1 MKTQKQYV
9 PYYRVSTTRQGQSG
23 LGLAAQKDSVNK
35 FIKCDDC
42 IIQEFT
48 DIETGKN
55 NERPELAKAIALA
68 QKKDAILVIAKL
80 DRLSRNLTFIS
91 ALMDAKI
98 KFIATDMPD
107 ANELTI
113 HIFASLA
120 QWERK
125 RISERTKDALAQLK
139 KRGVKLG
146 SPQNW
151 NDEVRVLGP
160 LKRKEIASKNP
171 NNVKAKKIAKLLKRD
186 GKTLVEIAVELNESD
201 FKTSRGGR
209 FAPEQVIRLLY

>member
-9 PYYRVSTTRQGQSG
+9 PYYRVSTNRQGQSG
-23 LGLAAQKDSVNK
+23 LGLAAQKHSVTN
-35 FIKCDDC
+35 FIKCNDC

-48 DIETGKN
+48 DVETGKN

-68 QKKDAILVIAKL
+68 QKKDAVLVIAKL

-98 KFIATDMPD
+98 KFVCADMPN
-107 ANELTI
+107 ANELSV
-113 HIFASLA
+113 HIMASLA

-151 NDEVRVLGP
+151 SDEVRALGP
-160 LKRKEIASKNP
+160 LKRKEIASKNA
-171 NNVKAKKIAKLLKRD
+171 NNIKAKKISKLLKRD
-186 GKTLVEIAVELNESD
+186 GKTLHEIANELNESG
-201 FKTSRGGR
+201 FKTSKGGS
-209 FAPEQVIRLLY
+209 FAPEQVRRLLA